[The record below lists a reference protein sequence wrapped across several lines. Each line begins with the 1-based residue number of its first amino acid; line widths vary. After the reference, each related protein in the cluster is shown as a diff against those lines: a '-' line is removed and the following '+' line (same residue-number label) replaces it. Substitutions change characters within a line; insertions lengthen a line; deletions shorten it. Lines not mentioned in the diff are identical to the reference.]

1 MTRRAQV
8 WGAVVIA
15 AAGAL
20 AVALGGLGPD
30 VRGMN
35 LTGVWSPDRD
45 AGRDRGI
52 MFETVVGE
60 PAGTTGPETDSIIG
74 AGLGGTITEDAE

>member
-8 WGAVVIA
+8 WGAAMIA
-15 AAGAL
+15 AAGGL
-20 AVALGGLGPD
+20 AVAFGGLGPD
-30 VRGMN
+30 AQGMN
-35 LTGVWSPDRD
+35 LTGIWSPDRD

-60 PAGTTGPETDSIIG
+60 TPGTNGAETESIIG
-74 AGLGGTITEDAE
+74 AGLGGTIAEDAE